1 VNISIFGLG
10 YVGCVGLGCL
20 AELGHNVIGVDIDE
34 NKVNLINDGK
44 ATIVEKD
51 IDELIKKNRDK
62 NKIRA
67 TSNVEEAVL
76 NSDAA
81 IICVGTPND
90 ANWHLNM
97 RYIANVAKNISKVL
111 KEKSSFFTI
120 SIRSTVMPGTNEK
133 VCDIVERISGKKRN
147 EDFAVV
153 SNPEFLREGTAVQD
167 FFNPPYTILASN
179 SKIGIKVMKK
189 VYEKIDAK
197 IYVTEIGVAELI
209 KFVNNS
215 FHGLKVGFANEV
227 GRICKTLGIDSW
239 EVMDLFTKD
248 TTLNISSYYFKPGFA
263 YGGSCLPK
271 DLKAFNTIAHDNYVN
286 VPILSAINQSN
297 QAHIDFAY
305 NTIIDKKVKKI
316 GFLGI
321 SFKSG
326 TDDLR
331 FSPTL
336 EIVERLIGKGYQV
349 KIFDENIN
357 LSKLFGKNKE
367 YLYNK
372 LPHINNLLATTYDEF
387 ISDIELLVVSNSG
400 KTISNILTRVSRK
413 IKIFDISKKTKELKV
428 LEEYEGI
435 CW

>member
-1 VNISIFGLG
+1 MNISIFGLG

-34 NKVNLINDGK
+34 NKVNLINEGK

-62 NKIRA
+62 IRA
-67 TSNVEEAVL
+67 TANVQDAVL
-76 NSDAA
+76 NSDVA

-90 ANWHLNM
+90 ANGHLNM
-97 RYIANVAKNISKVL
+97 RYIENVAENIAKVL

-120 SIRSTVMPGTNEK
+120 SIRSTVMPGTNNKIADIIEK
-133 VCDIVERISGKKRN
+133 YSGKEREK
-147 EDFAVV
+147 DFAVV
-153 SNPEFLREGTAVQD
+153 TNPEFLREGTAVQD
-167 FFNPPYTILASN
+167 FFNPPYTILS
-179 SKIGIKVMKK
+179 SKSEIGIKVMKK

-286 VPILSAINQSN
+286 APILSAINQSN

-387 ISDIELLVVSNSG
+387 INDIELLVISNSG
-400 KTISNILTRVSRK
+400 KTISNILTSTPKK
-413 IKIFDISKKTKELKV
+413 IKIFDISKKTKELKI